1 MRRALVRASVLAL
14 AALAGGCG
22 LSRDRAEAQRVADA
36 YFEAVRA
43 GDLER
48 ATRLFSPDFFR
59 QTPRERWLT
68 GMGNLRGKLADLQG
82 HELVN
87 RNIRKRVGTGGGTY
101 CQLQYQVTYSRH
113 PAQETLLLVR
123 PTGGQSFRITGHHIV
138 SEALLLE

>member
-1 MRRALVRASVLAL
+1 MRKALVWASALAL

-22 LSRDRAEAQRVADA
+22 LGRDRAEAEQAADA

-59 QTPRERWLT
+59 QTPLDRWLT
-68 GMGNLRGKLADLQG
+68 GMGSLRGKLGDLQG
-82 HELVN
+82 HQLVN
-87 RNIRKRVGTGGGTY
+87 WNIHKRVGAGGGAY

-123 PTGGQSFRITGHHIV
+123 PTGGQSFRISGHHIV
-138 SEALLLE
+138 SEALFLE